1 MMMMME
7 ERIFQHPFVPFPI
20 YTVYFLFPSLIIITF
35 QVHNNNMEL
44 LLSYLLISTSGDL
57 PEQKGKFSFKKD
69 VVLNFVCG
77 VEGVGTSSGFPH
89 YKVYFYT
96 EHNIYNEGNF
106 AHKKK
111 NSFQGQQSIKN
122 CLSICKRK
130 KTPSDVR
137 LANQT
142 EQGRNKRNKENN
154 IKCGWH
160 DVIHLQCGGGGTGI
174 IDLHNAAV
182 KGRESPF
189 NVYNKVRWTATT
201 FPRRTHLRAPSS
213 PTKIPGRR
221 RRRRR
226 LSRNRV
232 GRPKKG
238 RWGSSFGLGV
248 PWPCNRS
255 LDRTRPSLPKLCLN
269 CTLK

>member
-1 MMMMME
+1 MKKTL
-7 ERIFQHPFVPFPI
+7 H
-20 YTVYFLFPSLIIITF
+20 T
-35 QVHNNNMEL
+35 
-44 LLSYLLISTSGDL
+44 
-57 PEQKGKFSFKKD
+57 QKKR
-69 VVLNFVCG
+69 
-77 VEGVGTSSGFPH
+77 
-89 YKVYFYT
+89 
-96 EHNIYNEGNF
+96 
-106 AHKKK
+106 KK

-130 KTPSDVR
+130 EKNSIWRTAGKSNR
-137 LANQT
+137 T
-142 EQGRNKRNKENN
+142 RQGNKRNKENN

-182 KGRESPF
+182 KGSPF
-189 NVYNKVRWTATT
+189 NVYNKVRWTATTT

-221 RRRRR
+221 RRR
-226 LSRNRV
+226 LSRNTV
-232 GRPKKG
+232 GRPKMG